1 MKVLLAEDD
10 MNLGRMLS
18 ILLKQKNIN
27 VTWCQN
33 GREAYEH
40 VYRDGFDVLILD
52 WMMPEMDGLTLC
64 SKLREEEYQGK
75 IIMLTAKDTV
85 ADKVRGLSG
94 GADDYLVKPF
104 ELEELIAR
112 LHALTRRQ
120 GVYSN
125 IKLCHGELV
134 LESATNCLFY
144 QGKMVE
150 LRPREFK
157 LMEILLRNHGMVL
170 PRELLQERI
179 WGIESD
185 VTDNNLDVQ
194 IRMLRK
200 KLQQLSDK
208 EFIKTVRGVGY
219 CVE

>member
-10 MNLGRMLS
+10 LNLGKMLS

-27 VTWCQN
+27 LTWCQN

-40 VYRDGFDVLILD
+40 VYRDGYDVLILD
-52 WMMPEMDGLTLC
+52 WMMPEIDGITLC
-64 SKLREEEYQGK
+64 RRLREEDYQGK
-75 IIMLTAKDTV
+75 ILMLTARDTV
-85 ADKVRGLSG
+85 ADKVFGLAS

-104 ELEELIAR
+104 ELEELVAR
-112 LHALTRRQ
+112 LQALARRQ
-120 GVYSN
+120 GVYGSS
-125 IKLCHGELV
+125 KLSYGELV

-144 QGKMVE
+144 KNNMVE

-157 LMEILLRNHGMVL
+157 LMELLLRNHGMVL

-200 KLQQLSDK
+200 KLQQLTDR